1 MSRDPRYDILFE
13 PQRIGPVIAKNRF
26 FQVPH
31 CNGMGWTQ
39 PRGLAE
45 LRRVKAE
52 GGWGVICTEEVEIH
66 PTSDCSPYHEGRLWS
81 DLDIP
86 ALALMADAVHE
97 YGALAGIE
105 IMHHGPS
112 CANYDSREV
121 PIGPS
126 HRPITYYSPVQA
138 RAMSKSDIRELRQW
152 HRQAALRAK
161 RAEFD
166 LVYVYA
172 SHDLGLPMHFL
183 QRRKNDRS
191 DEYGGSLENRVR
203 LLRELIED
211 TKEAV
216 GDRCAVAVRL
226 GVEELL
232 GPDGIVSAEEGR
244 DIIAMLAELPDLW
257 DVNVSA
263 WSNDSVTSRFKK
275 EGYQEEHTAFVKS
288 LTSKPVVGV
297 GRFTSPDTMVS
308 QIRRGVM
315 DFIGAA
321 RPSIA
326 DPFLPNKIERGDIDD
341 IRECIGCNICVSS
354 DYSSS
359 NLRCTQNPTMG
370 EEWRRGWHPEKIPA
384 RGSDNTVLVVG
395 AGPAGLEAALAAARR
410 GYEVHLAEAT
420 AELGGRVTREAA
432 LPGLREWAR
441 VRDWR
446 VGQLQP
452 MVNVSL
458 YLDSPLTAADIRDF
472 GAGHVAIAT
481 GSRWR
486 HDGVGRANGWA
497 VPGFEAGRVFSPD
510 DLMAGQ
516 RPQGPVVIFDDDHYY
531 MANVLA
537 ERCVEW
543 GLPVTLVTPAVQ
555 VASWS
560 SNTLESTAI
569 LRRLLELGVT
579 IVRHHNVAGFDGES
593 VELVCEITGQRQ
605 RMACRGLVSVTA
617 RLPQDALFLELQ
629 GEPDALREAGIQTLR
644 LIGDGLAPATIAAAV
659 YQGHKYARYLDSDE
673 SPYDYRRELPLIARS
688 ASHAD

>member
-1 MSRDPRYDILFE
+1 MSRDPRYDILFQ
-13 PQRIGPVIAKNRF
+13 PLRIGPVTAKNRF

-66 PTSDCSPYHEGRLWS
+66 PSSDCSPYHEGRLWS

-86 ALALMADAVHE
+86 ALALMAEAVHE

-161 RAEFD
+161 RADFD

-183 QRRKNDRS
+183 QRRKNDRC
-191 DEYGGSLENRVR
+191 DEYGGSLENRMR

-211 TKEAV
+211 TKDAV

-326 DPFLPNKIERGDIDD
+326 DPFLPSKIERGDIDA

-384 RGSDNTVLVVG
+384 RGSDHTLLVVG

-410 GYEVHLAEAT
+410 GYEVHLAEAS
-420 AELGGRVTREAA
+420 AELGGRVLRESA
-432 LPGLREWAR
+432 LPGLREWSR

-452 MVNVSL
+452 MANVNI
-458 YLDSPLTAADIRDF
+458 YLDSPLSAADIRDF

-497 VPGFEAGRVFSPD
+497 VPGFAAGKVFNPD
-510 DLMAGQ
+510 DLMAGR

-543 GLPVTLVTPAVQ
+543 GLPVTLVTPALQ

-569 LRRLLELGVT
+569 LRRLMELGVE
-579 IVRHHNVAGFDGES
+579 IIRHHNVAAYDGES
-593 VELVCEITGQRQ
+593 LELVCEISGRRQ
-605 RMACRGLVSVTA
+605 RIACGGLVSVTA
-617 RLPQDALFLELQ
+617 RLPEDALFLELQ
-629 GEPDALREAGIQTLR
+629 ERPDALREAGIQTLS
-644 LIGDGLAPATIAAAV
+644 LVGDCMAPATIAAAV
-659 YQGHKYARYLDSDE
+659 YQGHKFARYLDSGLAPHE
-673 SPYDYRRELPLIARS
+673 YARELPLIARE
-688 ASHAD
+688 

>member
-1 MSRDPRYDILFE
+1 VSRDPRYDILFE
-13 PQRIGPVIAKNRF
+13 PQRIGPVTAKNRF
-26 FQVPH
+26 FQVSH

-66 PTSDCSPYHEGRLWS
+66 PTSDCSPFHEGRLWS

-105 IMHHGPS
+105 IMHHGPT

-126 HRPITYYSPVQA
+126 HRPITYHAPVQA
-138 RAMSKSDIRELRQW
+138 RAMSKSDIRELRHW

-183 QRRKNDRS
+183 QRRKNDRC

-211 TKEAV
+211 TKDAV

-232 GPDGIVSAEEGR
+232 GPDGIVSADEGR

-263 WSNDSVTSRFKK
+263 WSNDSATSRFKK
-275 EGYQEEHTAFVKS
+275 EGYQEEYTAFVKT

-326 DPFLPNKIERGDIDD
+326 DPFLPSKIERGDIDD

-370 EEWRRGWHPEKIPA
+370 EEWRRGWHPEKIPP
-384 RGSDNTVLVVG
+384 RGSERTVLVVG
-395 AGPAGLEAALAAARR
+395 GGPAGLEAALAAARR
-410 GYEVHLAEAT
+410 GYEVHLAEAS
-420 AELGGRVTREAA
+420 AELGGRVLRESA

-452 MVNVSL
+452 MANVNL
-458 YLDSPLTAADIRDF
+458 YLDSPLSAADIVEF

-481 GSRWR
+481 GSHWR
-486 HDGVGRANGWA
+486 RDGVGRANGWA
-497 VPGFEAGRVFSPD
+497 VPGLDSPNVFTPD
-510 DLMAGQ
+510 DLMAGR
-516 RPQGPVVIFDDDHYY
+516 RPVGPVVIFDDDHYY
-531 MANVLA
+531 MAGVLA

-543 GLPVTLVTPAVQ
+543 GLAVTLVTPAMQ
-555 VASWS
+555 VASWTA
-560 SNTLESTAI
+560 NTLESTAI
-569 LRRLLELGVT
+569 LRRLLELGVE
-579 IVRHHNVAGFDGES
+579 IVRHHNLVAFDGEQ
-593 VELVCEITGQRQ
+593 VELLCDVTGRRQ
-605 RMACRGLVSVTA
+605 RLSCASVVSVTA
-617 RLPQDALFLELQ
+617 RLPNDHLFLELDAQ
-629 GEPDALREAGIQTLR
+629 PQALREAGIDSLR
-644 LIGDGLAPATIAAAV
+644 LIGDCQAPATIAAAV
-659 YQGHKYARYLDSDE
+659 YQGHKYARYLDSDRPPHE
-673 SPYDYRRELPLIARS
+673 YTRELPLIARE
-688 ASHAD
+688 

>member
-1 MSRDPRYDILFE
+1 MSRDPRYDILFQ
-13 PQRIGPVIAKNRF
+13 PLRIGPVTAKNRF

-66 PTSDCSPYHEGRLWS
+66 PSSDCSPYHEGRLWS

-86 ALALMADAVHE
+86 ALALMAEAVHE

-161 RAEFD
+161 RADFD

-183 QRRKNDRS
+183 QRRKNDRC

-211 TKEAV
+211 TKDAV

-275 EGYQEEHTAFVKS
+275 EGYQEEHTAFVKW

-326 DPFLPNKIERGDIDD
+326 DPFLPSKIERGDIDA

-384 RGSDNTVLVVG
+384 RGSDHTLLVVG

-410 GYEVHLAEAT
+410 GYEVHLAEAS
-420 AELGGRVTREAA
+420 AELGGRVLRESA
-432 LPGLREWAR
+432 LPGLREWSR

-452 MVNVSL
+452 MANVNI
-458 YLDSPLTAADIRDF
+458 YLDSPLSAADIRDF

-497 VPGFEAGRVFSPD
+497 VPGFAAGKVFNPD
-510 DLMAGQ
+510 DLMAGR

-543 GLPVTLVTPAVQ
+543 GLPVTLVTPALQ

-569 LRRLLELGVT
+569 LRRLMELGVE
-579 IVRHHNVAGFDGES
+579 IIRHHNVAAYDGES
-593 VELVCEITGQRQ
+593 LELVCEISGRRQ
-605 RMACRGLVSVTA
+605 RIACGGLVSVTA
-617 RLPQDALFLELQ
+617 RLPEDALFLELQ
-629 GEPDALREAGIQTLR
+629 ERPDALREAGIQTLS
-644 LIGDGLAPATIAAAV
+644 LVGDCMAPATIAAAV
-659 YQGHKYARYLDSDE
+659 YQGHKFARYLDSGLAPHE
-673 SPYDYRRELPLIARS
+673 YARELPLIARE
-688 ASHAD
+688 

>member
-1 MSRDPRYDILFE
+1 MSRDPRYDILFQ
-13 PQRIGPVIAKNRF
+13 PLRIGPVTAKNRF

-66 PTSDCSPYHEGRLWS
+66 PSSDCSPYHEGRLWS

-86 ALALMADAVHE
+86 ALALMAEAVHE

-161 RAEFD
+161 RADFD

-183 QRRKNDRS
+183 QRRKNDRC

-211 TKEAV
+211 TKDAV

-244 DIIAMLAELPDLW
+244 DIIAILAELPDLW

-326 DPFLPNKIERGDIDD
+326 DPFLPSKIERGDIDA

-384 RGSDNTVLVVG
+384 RGSDHTLLVVG

-410 GYEVHLAEAT
+410 GYEVHLAEAS
-420 AELGGRVTREAA
+420 AELGGRVLRESA
-432 LPGLREWAR
+432 LPGLREWSR

-452 MVNVSL
+452 MANVNI
-458 YLDSPLTAADIRDF
+458 YLDSPLSAADIRDF

-497 VPGFEAGRVFSPD
+497 VPGFAAGKVFNPD
-510 DLMAGQ
+510 DLMAGR

-543 GLPVTLVTPAVQ
+543 GLPVTLVTPALQ

-569 LRRLLELGVT
+569 LRRLMELGVE
-579 IVRHHNVAGFDGES
+579 IIRHHNVAAYDGES
-593 VELVCEITGQRQ
+593 LELVCEISGRRQ
-605 RMACRGLVSVTA
+605 RIACGGLVSVTA
-617 RLPQDALFLELQ
+617 RLPEDALFLELQ
-629 GEPDALREAGIQTLR
+629 ERPDALREAGIQTLS
-644 LIGDGLAPATIAAAV
+644 LVGDCMAPATIAAAV
-659 YQGHKYARYLDSDE
+659 YQGHKFARYLDSGLAPHE
-673 SPYDYRRELPLIARS
+673 YARELPLIARE
-688 ASHAD
+688 

>member
-13 PQRIGPVIAKNRF
+13 PQRIGPVTAKNRF
-26 FQVPH
+26 FQVSH

-66 PTSDCSPYHEGRLWS
+66 PTSDCSPFHEGRLWS

-97 YGALAGIE
+97 YGSLAGIE
-105 IMHHGPS
+105 IMHHGPT

-126 HRPITYYSPVQA
+126 HRPITYYAPVQA

-211 TKEAV
+211 TKDAV

-232 GPDGIVSAEEGR
+232 GADGIVSAEEGR

-263 WSNDSVTSRFKK
+263 WSNDSATSRFKK
-275 EGYQEEHTAFVKS
+275 EGYQEEYTAFVKT

-326 DPFLPNKIERGDIDD
+326 DPFLPSKIERGDIDD

-370 EEWRRGWHPEKIPA
+370 EEWRRGWHPEKIPP
-384 RGSDNTVLVVG
+384 RGSERTVLVVG
-395 AGPAGLEAALAAARR
+395 GGPAGLEAALAAARR
-410 GYEVHLAEAT
+410 GYEVHLAEAS
-420 AELGGRVTREAA
+420 AELGGRVLRESA

-452 MVNVSL
+452 MANVHL
-458 YLDSPLTAADIRDF
+458 YLDSPLSSADILEF

-481 GSRWR
+481 GSHWR
-486 HDGVGRANGWA
+486 RDGVGRANGWA
-497 VPGFEAGRVFSPD
+497 LPGFDSPQVFSPD
-510 DLMAGQ
+510 DLMAGR

-531 MANVLA
+531 MASVLA

-543 GLPVTLVTPAVQ
+543 GLPVTLVTPAMQ
-555 VASWS
+555 VAYWTG
-560 SNTLESTAI
+560 NTLESTAI
-569 LRRLLELGVT
+569 LRRLLELGVE
-579 IVRHHNVAGFDGES
+579 IVRHHNLGAFDGEG
-593 VELVCEITGQRQ
+593 VELICEVTGQR
-605 RMACRGLVSVTA
+605 RRLACRSVVSVTA
-617 RLPQDALFLELQ
+617 RLPDDQLFLELEAHPQ
-629 GEPDALREAGIQTLR
+629 ARAEAGIDSLQLV
-644 LIGDGLAPATIAAAV
+644 GDCQAPATIAAAV
-659 YQGHKYARYLDSDE
+659 YQGHKYARYLDSDRAPHE
-673 SPYDYRRELPLIARS
+673 YARELPLINRE
-688 ASHAD
+688 

>member
-1 MSRDPRYDILFE
+1 MSRDPRYDILFQ
-13 PQRIGPVIAKNRF
+13 PLRIGPVTAKNRF

-66 PTSDCSPYHEGRLWS
+66 PSSDCSPYHEGRLWS

-86 ALALMADAVHE
+86 ALALMAEAVHE

-161 RAEFD
+161 RADLD

-183 QRRKNDRS
+183 QRRKNDRC

-211 TKEAV
+211 TKDAV

-326 DPFLPNKIERGDIDD
+326 DPFLPSKIERGDIDA

-384 RGSDNTVLVVG
+384 RGSDHTLLVVG

-410 GYEVHLAEAT
+410 GYEVHLAEAS
-420 AELGGRVTREAA
+420 AELGGRVLRESA
-432 LPGLREWAR
+432 LPGLREWSR

-452 MVNVSL
+452 MANVNI
-458 YLDSPLTAADIRDF
+458 YLDSPLSAADIRDF

-497 VPGFEAGRVFSPD
+497 VPGFAAGKVFNPD
-510 DLMAGQ
+510 DLMAGR

-543 GLPVTLVTPAVQ
+543 GLPVTLVTPALQ

-569 LRRLLELGVT
+569 LRRLMELGVE
-579 IVRHHNVAGFDGES
+579 IIRHHNVAAYDGES
-593 VELVCEITGQRQ
+593 LELVCEISGRRQ
-605 RMACRGLVSVTA
+605 RIACGGLVSVTA
-617 RLPQDALFLELQ
+617 RLPEDALFLELQ
-629 GEPDALREAGIQTLR
+629 ERPDALREAGIQTLS
-644 LIGDGLAPATIAAAV
+644 LVGDCMAPATIAAAV
-659 YQGHKYARYLDSDE
+659 YQGHKFARYLDSGLAPHE
-673 SPYDYRRELPLIARS
+673 YARELPLIARE
-688 ASHAD
+688 